1 MLYGW
6 TTKSGCT
13 TPTSQDQPSNV
24 HLQRSGGELLLE
36 NTQHDGDAFFEAE
49 KVTLTLTIG
58 TISHLE
64 RTHVWKDP
72 TFGKIA
78 LVEKSDV
85 WKDTT
90 FVKISTFFDA
100 GEVGRPSLQ
109 TEALLHNG
117 GQDELDAQGLSL
129 SASDALLS

>member
-49 KVTLTLTIG
+49 KVTLTA
-58 TISHLE
+58 
-64 RTHVWKDP
+64 
-72 TFGKIA
+72 TFGKISR
-78 LVEKSDV
+78 LLRSQ
-85 WKDTT
+85 
-90 FVKISTFFDA
+90 DA
-100 GEVGRPSLQ
+100 GEVGIPPLQ

-117 GQDELDAQGLSL
+117 GQDELDAQGSCF
-129 SASDALLS
+129 SASDSLLS